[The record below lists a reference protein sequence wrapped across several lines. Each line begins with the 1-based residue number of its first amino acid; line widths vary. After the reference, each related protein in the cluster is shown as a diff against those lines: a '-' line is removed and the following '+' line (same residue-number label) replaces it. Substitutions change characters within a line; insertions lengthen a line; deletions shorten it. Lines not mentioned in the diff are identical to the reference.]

1 MYRVLFVD
9 DDDCILF
16 LLQQY
21 QIIKEGEFQVS
32 AVAANGREALAL
44 LQEQSFDLVVTD
56 IRMPVLDGLGLISEM
71 RRRHDLT
78 PVILTS
84 TYTEFSYAQ
93 QALRLNVSDYIEK
106 PLTEEK
112 LTVALTAIKPLLE
125 ERQSA
130 DEDYGD
136 ILEYVSPEWLEDVS
150 LAILFRNQSA
160 LQSFAMLED
169 RLPEENRT
177 AILQKVIL
185 PEIWQQV
192 CRNLSWVQLEREKS
206 FASLTLAA
214 GFAEIIKCLEENQIK
229 QQDELVYR
237 ICSAIP
243 NSLHE
248 EQLMDKLAE
257 ELELSKD
264 YISRKFRERTGIR
277 LNKFITLL
285 KIESAKK
292 LLLSTTTKV
301 YEICELLGFSSVD
314 YFSKLFKEQVGA
326 TPSDFRN
333 RNKSHM

>member
-21 QIIKEGEFQVS
+21 QIFKEGEFQIS
-32 AVAANGREALAL
+32 GVAQNGREALEL
-44 LQEQSFDLVVTD
+44 LKKQSFDLVVTD
-56 IRMPVLDGLGLISEM
+56 IRMPVLDGLGLINEM
-71 RRRHDLT
+71 RKARDQT

-112 LTVALTAIKPLLE
+112 LTAALAAIKPLLE
-125 ERQSA
+125 EQQSA
-130 DEDYGD
+130 AEDYGD
-136 ILEYVSPEWLEDVS
+136 ILEYVSPEWLEDVA

-160 LQSFAMLED
+160 LQSFASLED
-169 RLPEENRT
+169 SLPEKDRG
-177 AILQKVIL
+177 AILQKIIL
-185 PEIWQQV
+185 PEIWEQV
-192 CRNLSWVQLEREKS
+192 CRNLSWVSLQREQS
-206 FASLTLAA
+206 FNSTTLLA
-214 GFAEIIKCLEENQIK
+214 GMAEIIAYLEDNQVK

-243 NSLHE
+243 NALHE
-248 EQLMDKLAE
+248 EQLMDHLAE
-257 ELELSKD
+257 KLELSKD
-264 YISRKFRERTGIR
+264 YMSRKFRERTGIR

-292 LLLSTTTKV
+292 LLLSTTIKV

-314 YFSKLFKEQVGA
+314 YFSKLFKEQVGT
-326 TPSDFRN
+326 TPSDFRKH
-333 RNKSHM
+333 NKN